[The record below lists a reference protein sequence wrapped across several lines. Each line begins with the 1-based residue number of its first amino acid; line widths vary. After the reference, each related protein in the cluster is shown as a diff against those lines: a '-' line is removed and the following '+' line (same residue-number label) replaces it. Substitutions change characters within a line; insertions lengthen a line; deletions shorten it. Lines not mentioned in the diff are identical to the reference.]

1 MLCFQTKD
9 YLLQF
14 DEQAGVIASLQ
25 NAGREYVAEKVSV
38 FRLALRNLD
47 CSQKILTA
55 ADLPLHN
62 CTSDQEGFTA
72 TYSANGV
79 SVTVSAVMDTQIQ
92 WQIQVATPKNAAA
105 EWVNF
110 PQIIVPNDLK
120 GKGGVSEILWGF
132 NEGCIVEDLDIRES
146 GFRYLEPEYPSQG
159 VMGMYPAIVETQFM
173 AFMSEQSSLYFA
185 AHDKDDNLK
194 GIDFHEEGCGI
205 LLQFR
210 HFCGVNFGQTYEM
223 TFPMVMQF
231 FTGSWY
237 VAAEIY
243 RQWFREAKKDQFIP
257 ITENKKLPT
266 WYGES
271 PVIVTYPV
279 RGIHDTDIMNPNK
292 LFPYMNAMPHV
303 ERLEKELGCKIM
315 VLLMH
320 WEGSAPWAPPYVWPP
335 YGGEDALKEFIDALH
350 ARGDVLGVYCSGM
363 GWTEQSNLVAEYNTE
378 AQFKE
383 QNLQNVMCLSPEQ
396 TLPHSLICTG
406 QRSGYDMCPTQEF
419 THQVLTNE
427 VRQMAASG
435 IDYIQLMDQN
445 HGGTSYFC
453 YSREHGHPPVPGK
466 WQVDA
471 VKELLNEVNA
481 DIGQVLLGCESA
493 AAEAYIPQL
502 LFSDNRFN
510 LNYRI
515 GKPVPMY
522 AYIYHEYVNNF
533 MGNQVCSQFHTDP
546 TKSPDCV
553 LERLAYS
560 FSAGDMLTL
569 VINEDGGINW
579 CWGQRPF
586 NGMPEQEPI
595 KTLIR
600 NLNPWRL
607 GVGKQYLHSG
617 TMVAPWTV
625 HCGEHPMYR
634 PDDSAAMVAKIHHTA
649 WQAPDGSVGQIL
661 INYHQEAISCTI
673 DLPEGNCKLYQDGSN
688 WTALPGGSQEI
699 TIPALSAVLVVK
711 EN

>member
-1 MLCFQTKD
+1 MLCFQTND
-9 YLLQF
+9 YLVHF
-14 DEQAGVIASLQ
+14 DEQAGVIDSLQ
-25 NAGREYVAEKVSV
+25 NAGREYISEKTAI
-38 FRLALRNLD
+38 FKLALRHQNG
-47 CSQKILTA
+47 SQIILTTDDLKLA
-55 ADLPLHN
+55 ACDFCKKDFN
-62 CTSDQEGFTA
+62 AVYEGC
-72 TYSANGV
+72 GV
-79 SVTVSAVMDTQIQ
+79 SVTISAAFAVQIE
-92 WQIQVATPKNAAA
+92 WNIHVRTDDSVVA

-120 GKGGVSEILWGF
+120 GNGGTSEILWGF
-132 NEGCIVEDLDIRES
+132 NEGVIVEDLDIRQD
-146 GFRYLEPEYPSQG
+146 GFPYLEPEYPGQG
-159 VMGMYPAIVETQFM
+159 IMGMYPAIVETQFM
-173 AFMSEQSSLYFA
+173 AFMSAKSSLYFA

-194 GIDFHEEGCGI
+194 GIDFHKENNGI

-210 HFCGVNFGQTYEM
+210 HFCGLNFGENYTM
-223 TFPMVMQF
+223 SFPMVMQF
-231 FTGSWY
+231 FAGTWHK
-237 VAAEIY
+237 AADIY
-243 RQWFREAKKDQFIP
+243 KAWFQEAKQSAFTP
-257 ITENKKLPT
+257 ITQNKNLPQ

-271 PVIVTYPV
+271 PVVVTYPV

-292 LFPYMNAMPHV
+292 LFPYMNAMPHI
-303 ERLEKELGCKIM
+303 ERLEKELGSKIL

-335 YGGEDALKEFIDALH
+335 YGGEAELKKFIDALH

-363 GWTEQSNLVAEYNTE
+363 GWTQQSNVDPNYNKEAEFEEKNL
-378 AQFKE
+378 KE
-383 QNLQNVMCLSPEQ
+383 VMCLSPEQ
-396 TLPHSLICTG
+396 TLPYSKICTG
-406 QRSGYDMCPTQEF
+406 QRSGYDMCPTQQF
-419 THQVLTNE
+419 TLDVLRNE
-427 VRQMAASG
+427 VRQMADSG

-453 YSREHGHPPVPGK
+453 YSRNHGHPPVPGK

-471 VKELLNEVNA
+471 VKSLLDAVET

-546 TKSPDCV
+546 VKSPNCV

-560 FSAGDMLTL
+560 LSAGDMMTL
-569 VINEDGGINW
+569 VLNEDGLINW

-586 NGMPEQEPI
+586 NGTPEQDSI
-595 KTLIR
+595 KELIR

-607 GVGKQYLHSG
+607 GIGKKYLHSG
-617 TMVAPWTV
+617 SMVAPWSV
-625 HCGEHPMYR
+625 DCGENPMYR
-634 PDDSAAMVAKIHHTA
+634 PDGSAAMVSRVHHSA

-661 INYHQEAISCTI
+661 INYNEEEVSCTV
-673 DLPEGNCKLYQDGSN
+673 Q
-688 WTALPGGSQEI
+688 LPGGSYRLYKNETDVTPVADGCQKI
-699 TIPALSAVLVVK
+699 SVKPLSAVLLVK
-711 EN
+711 EA